1 VGFYVLSDAYSSEIA
16 SGGGFQLGG
25 GLDFWLNP
33 WWSVGGRLLY
43 HGIQFTSFIEPQINR
58 SNSPFLST
66 VSLEF
71 NAQIHF

>member
-1 VGFYVLSDAYSSEIA
+1 VGFYILADAYDSEIA

-33 WWSVGGRLLY
+33 CGQSEAACSTTHSVHQLQRAAGRQVKLPL
-43 HGIQFTSFIEPQINR
+43 
-58 SNSPFLST
+58 LST
-66 VSLEF
+66 VSLEA